1 MCGTRHLACAC
12 EVSKLA
18 QIHLSEVDLIAN
30 LTQDEFDNLLTWLN
44 PNRDLA
50 AKKYREIYDTLVRL
64 FSWRGYHDAE
74 ELADEVVDR
83 VMVKAKGFVET
94 YVGDPALYFYG
105 VAKNVSRERDRRVPN
120 EPLTPNLPITEEPVV
135 DEEESGDAT
144 LLRECMKKCL
154 RALDRGE
161 RELVSSYYEASK
173 RSKITYRK
181 TLAEQLRIETNALRV
196 RVFRIRT
203 RIKQCVE
210 DCLKEKK
217 EMK

>member
-1 MCGTRHLACAC
+1 MRSNETRANSPN
-12 EVSKLA
+12 EV
-18 QIHLSEVDLIAN
+18 HLIAH
-30 LTQDEFDNLLTWLN
+30 LTQDYFDNLLTWLD

-50 AKKYREIYDTLVRL
+50 AKKYREIYDALVRL

-105 VAKNVSRERDRRVPN
+105 VAKNVSRERDRRLPS
-120 EPLTPNLPITEEPVV
+120 EPLSPNLPIAEAPVEDEEPS
-135 DEEESGDAT
+135 EAT
-144 LLRECMKKCL
+144 LLRECMRKCL

-161 RELVSSYYEASK
+161 RELVSSYYEASR

-196 RVFRIRT
+196 RVFRIRAS
-203 RIKQCVE
+203 IKQCVE
-210 DCLKEKK
+210 NCLKEKK
-217 EMK
+217 AVK